1 MDDGIRILINNNTII
16 DMKPLD
22 EQKNYILPDEDV
34 DLNVYRILL
43 LIYVLRNNDNEIIF
57 FGRHKL
63 ILYDFLVK
71 YPENIIKI
79 AELKNKISLLNK
91 HNINFNSKI
100 YWPLEKIKEYIFAAT
115 EYDIYFNYLI
125 LKELIQISFR
135 KRTKSGDNEFCII
148 LTEKGI
154 SIAKEIYSLEIEWIK
169 IIELINEIFGRKFTE
184 KGVIK
189 FLNEKLI
196 GEDERYDY

>member
-1 MDDGIRILINNNTII
+1 MDDGIKILINNNTII

-22 EQKNYILPDEDV
+22 EQKNYILPDEDI

-43 LIYVLRNNDNEIIF
+43 LIYVLRTSDDEMFF

-79 AELKNKISLLNK
+79 AELKNKINLLNK
-91 HNINFNSKI
+91 YDIKFNNRMD
-100 YWPLEKIKEYIFAAT
+100 WTLEKIKEYIFAPT
-115 EYDIYFNYLI
+115 QYDIYFNYLI
-125 LKELIQISFR
+125 SKELIEIFFR
-135 KRTKSGDNEFCII
+135 KRTKSGESEFCIV
-148 LTEKGI
+148 LTERGA
-154 SIAKEIYSLEIEWIK
+154 SIAKEIYSIETEWIK
-169 IIELINEIFGRKFTE
+169 IIKLINEIFGGRYTE

-196 GEDERYDY
+196 GEDEKNDD